1 MLRSRVL
8 IGVAEAARKL
18 GIAWADVAATAGLAA
33 EPPLEPDAP
42 APAAAV
48 VRALNALAAITGRED
63 IGLVATQAYYAMMGN
78 TAPAPLRIAMRAQPT
93 LGGAIRFFCRNASLQ
108 NELELHEVEE
118 IGELLLW
125 KRRFKLHGLNQ
136 NRHMIAVLTA
146 ASVLQLRDFLG
157 PTWRP
162 YLTQFCAQPPRD
174 PRPYAAF
181 FGRVEFG
188 AEFDGVVI
196 EQADACYPLPTA
208 DPATLKRIE
217 QFIAERA
224 GRAEANSLADMEDMA
239 VRLILEG
246 GCTLERIAAEQ
257 GVDRRTIHRRLRAH
271 GVTFSDLLD
280 RARRELVE
288 TQIGRADR
296 SLSDVA
302 AFLGFSGPSTFSRW
316 FHEAYGMTA
325 SEYRKRRNGASDLER
340 QKALM
345 DATPQMVLGV
355 GLGGAILFCNPAIA
369 RLGHAREDLIGRPL
383 PGLAHPDDQ
392 ERVRALTRW
401 DGPAGAGAGT
411 FRLRT
416 ASGGYVWL
424 RCTATTLFDRE
435 GGACERQLVL
445 DDVDELVRLREAAA
459 ATEIAGG
466 IAR

>member
-1 MLRSRVL
+1 MLRSRILV
-8 IGVAEAARKL
+8 GVAEAARKM
-18 GIAWADVAATAGLAA
+18 GIAWADVAATGGLSD
-33 EPPLEPDAP
+33 ELPLDPDTP
-42 APAAAV
+42 APADTV
-48 VRALNALAAITGRED
+48 MRALNALAAITDRED
-63 IGLVATQAYYAMMGN
+63 IAIVATQAYYAMMGN
-78 TAPAPLRIAMRAQPT
+78 TAAAPLRLAMRAQPT
-93 LGGAIRFFCRNASLQ
+93 LGGAIRFFCRNVSLQ

-118 IGELLLW
+118 IGELLIW
-125 KRRFKLHGLNQ
+125 KRHFKLHALNQ
-136 NRHMIAVLTA
+136 NRHMVAVLLT
-146 ASVLQLRDFLG
+146 ASVFQLREFLG

-162 YLTQFCAQPPRD
+162 YLTQFTAQAPRD
-174 PRPYAAF
+174 PRPFTAF

-188 AEFDGVVI
+188 ADVDGLVI

-208 DPATLKRIE
+208 DPEALKRIE

-224 GRAEANSLADMEDMA
+224 GRAEVSSLTDMEDMT
-239 VRLILEG
+239 VRLLLEG
-246 GCTLERIAAEQ
+246 DCTLERIAAEQ
-257 GVDRRTIHRRLRAH
+257 GVDRRTIHRRLQAH

-325 SEYRKRRNGASDLER
+325 SEYRKRRSGASDLER

-345 DATPQMVLGV
+345 EGTAQLVLGV

-369 RLGHAREDLIGRPL
+369 RLGHAREDVIGRSL

-392 ERVRALTRW
+392 EGVHALVRW
-401 DGPAGAGAGT
+401 DGPAGPAAGR

-416 ASGGYVWL
+416 ASGGHVWMQ
-424 RCTATTLFDRE
+424 CAATTLFDRE
-435 GGACERQLVL
+435 GGPCERLLAL
-445 DDVDELVRLREAAA
+445 DDIDELMRLRTAVERAPQ
-459 ATEIAGG
+459 
-466 IAR
+466 